1 MVEEKRT
8 NKKLQVWTIFVFYFL
23 RMYIWSLYGLIFN
36 VTNRLLIFIYQRFH
50 ALEGVIC
57 TQWADFVCFVYNYQ
71 LESYVYTQLAE
82 QSINKRAI
90 YVLNQLISCVQ
101 SDQLESYVPK
111 SLVYALLWS
120 FAGDAKMKVNNI

>member
-1 MVEEKRT
+1 MYVQWDGRIKACLFALST
-8 NKKLQVWTIFVFYFL
+8 DFVWFRVISWKDMHVPN
-23 RMYIWSLYGLIFN
+23 GLI
-36 VTNRLLIFIYQRFH
+36 L
-50 ALEGVIC
+50 C
-57 TQWADFVCFVYNYQ
+57 VYSYQ
-71 LESYVYTQLAE
+71 LESYVCTQLAE

>member
-1 MVEEKRT
+1 MIQSDQLKR
-8 NKKLQVWTIFVFYFL
+8 Y
-23 RMYIWSLYGLIFN
+23 
-36 VTNRLLIFIYQRFH
+36 
-50 ALEGVIC
+50 AC
-57 TQWADFVCFVYNYQ
+57 TQWADFVCFVYSYQ
-71 LESYVYTQLAE
+71 LESYVCTQLAE